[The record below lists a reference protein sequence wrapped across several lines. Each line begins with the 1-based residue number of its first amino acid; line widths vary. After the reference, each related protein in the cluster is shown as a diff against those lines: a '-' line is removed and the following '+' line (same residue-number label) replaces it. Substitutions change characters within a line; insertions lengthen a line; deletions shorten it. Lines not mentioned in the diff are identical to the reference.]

1 MTETQT
7 TEPVETGDSVEE
19 PTSFVEDSG
28 TFKEGWQDAYVPED
42 FRGRSIFNSVT
53 SIQDVMKKMGN
64 QEIVLSKGGKMVT
77 PLSEEATQ
85 TEKDEFFTALGRPT
99 TAGEYEL
106 TFPQELQEHIRP
118 ELVEASKA
126 VFHEAGL
133 NQKQVDVLQKFEEQR
148 ITAGL
153 EDMQRTAEAEQAAVK
168 ESLEQKWGVDAYNE
182 RMHFA
187 KRAIE
192 ENTTPENKDALLQ
205 AIGNNQHILEFVA
218 EISKKFKEAERI
230 DPDGTVK
237 SVMTKDE
244 HLMKAKELMETPG
257 YTTGALPPAQMER
270 LQKEIRE
277 HYAAAE
283 TPDTH

>member
-1 MTETQT
+1 M
-7 TEPVETGDSVEE
+7 
-19 PTSFVEDSG
+19 
-28 TFKEGWQDAYVPED
+28 A
-42 FRGRSIFNSVT
+42 
-53 SIQDVMKKMGN
+53 
-64 QEIVLSKGGKMVT
+64 
-77 PLSEEATQ
+77 
-85 TEKDEFFTALGRPT
+85 
-99 TAGEYEL
+99 
-106 TFPQELQEHIRP
+106 
-118 ELVEASKA
+118 
-126 VFHEAGL
+126 
-133 NQKQVDVLQKFEEQR
+133 
-148 ITAGL
+148 
-153 EDMQRTAEAEQAAVK
+153 RTAEAEQAAVK

-257 YTTGALPPAQMER
+257 YTKGTLPPAQMER

-283 TPDTH
+283 TPDTN